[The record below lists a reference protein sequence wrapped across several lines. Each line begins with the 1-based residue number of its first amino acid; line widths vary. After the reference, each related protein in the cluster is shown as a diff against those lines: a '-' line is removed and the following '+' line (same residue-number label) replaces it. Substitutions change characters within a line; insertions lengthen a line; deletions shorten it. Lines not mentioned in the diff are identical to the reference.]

1 MSLKLNRINIKY
13 GAAFVAVSL
22 SLIFVAV
29 VDMLLVNS
37 VRDRMVSFSDVFN
50 VATSEVL
57 NADRD
62 LYQARMAESAYVHS
76 EAGSAQR
83 EALRLDFEENA
94 VQAQERIEKFAAI
107 LADYPDVLLA
117 LEGFEE
123 RYTEWLQQA
132 GQSLELADA
141 GESDA
146 AVEHFG
152 SGSLASFDALREM
165 YNQAGEAVDRKVDEL
180 GLATQARVRSQ
191 QLWVGGF
198 ALVVGIAAVLV
209 ALIGPHMM
217 SRAIR
222 QVSNRIREITE
233 GDGDLTARIESRRG
247 DEIGELASQFN
258 AFISRMDST
267 LLSVRE
273 SAERV
278 SGASLDIS
286 RGAEELASRTEE
298 SSANLHETSASMEEI
313 TITVRH
319 TADATQQANGLIN
332 NAVGIARR
340 GSTGMREVEQTMD
353 KINESSAKIRDIV
366 TLIDGVAF
374 QTNILALNASVEAA
388 RAGEHGRG
396 FAVVAQEV
404 RTLAGRCSDAS
415 HEIRDLVEASVGITR
430 SGAEQVVSA
439 GRTMEEIVQSIEKV
453 TAVIQEISTGAEEQS
468 KGIGQVNTAVAELDV
483 MTQHNAS
490 MVEGTA
496 TAAEQMRQQAHN
508 LMALLSSFRL
518 GQQVVA
524 EQQDAEIMQRDAAA
538 APRALPSLKRAA

>member
-1 MSLKLNRINIKY
+1 MNRINIKY
-13 GAAFVAVSL
+13 GAAFVAVAL

-29 VDMLLVNS
+29 LDMLLVNS

-76 EAGSAQR
+76 LDDAGQR
-83 EALRLDFEENA
+83 QALRRAFEENA
-94 VQAQERIEKFAAI
+94 AQAQARIAAFAAI
-107 LADYPDVLLA
+107 LSDYPDVLVA
-117 LEGFEE
+117 LEGFDE
-123 RYTEWLQQA
+123 RYAQWQRQA
-132 GQSLELADA
+132 GQSLDWVDA
-141 GESDA
+141 GDAEA
-146 AVEHFG
+146 AVAHLG
-152 SGSLASFDALREM
+152 GASLASFDALREL
-165 YNQAGEAVDRKVDEL
+165 YNQAGEAVDSKVDEL
-180 GLATQARVRSQ
+180 GLATQARVRTQ
-191 QLWVGGF
+191 QRWVGGF
-198 ALVVGIAAVLV
+198 SLVVGVAA
-209 ALIGPHMM
+209 ALLAMVGPHMM

-222 QVSNRIREITE
+222 QVSGRIREITE
-233 GDGDLTARIESRRG
+233 GDGDLTARIQSRRG
-247 DEIGELASQFN
+247 DEIGELAAQFN

-267 LLSVRE
+267 LLSVRA
-273 SAERV
+273 SAEQV

-286 RGAEELASRTEE
+286 RGAEELASRTEQ

-332 NAVGIARR
+332 SAVGIARQGSADMR
-340 GSTGMREVEQTMD
+340 GVAQTMD

-366 TLIDGVAF
+366 TLIDSVAF

-430 SGAEQVVSA
+430 AGAEQVVSA
-439 GRTMEEIVQSIEKV
+439 GQTMEQIVQSIEKV

-483 MTQHNAS
+483 MTQHNAT

-496 TAAEQMRQQAHN
+496 TAAERMRQQAHN
-508 LMALLSSFRL
+508 LMALLASFRL
-518 GQQVVA
+518 GQVA
-524 EQQDAEIMQRDAAA
+524 QAEAGEAVP
-538 APRALPSLKRAA
+538 APPASLSSPPPLRRAA